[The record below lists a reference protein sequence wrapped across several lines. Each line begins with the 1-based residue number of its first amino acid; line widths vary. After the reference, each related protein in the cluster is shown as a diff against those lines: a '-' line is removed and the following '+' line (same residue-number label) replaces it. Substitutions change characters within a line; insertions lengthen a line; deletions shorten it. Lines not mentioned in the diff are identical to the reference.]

1 MKFKICAISIPF
13 TIFLAIC
20 ATRPEIIGPAAANIT
35 ADDLR
40 QIKQVASN
48 EPNLEHKVVQ
58 VEAIHADKV
67 RVKVGGPDATGSHY
81 NKYVVI
87 KRAGRWIRDPF
98 SELEDD
104 RTFSGR

>member
-1 MKFKICAISIPF
+1 MHYVHAEDGLESSWP
-13 TIFLAIC
+13 
-20 ATRPEIIGPAAANIT
+20 
-35 ADDLR
+35 
-40 QIKQVASN
+40 
-48 EPNLEHKVVQ
+48 EHKVVQ